1 MSRRS
6 RDNSIAIDS
15 LRMRIFELERSL
27 YNMRKE
33 LHTVMDKVEI
43 MGVVKH
49 DMVKM
54 DATVAMVSELARRI
68 DFIGIPKLPDECVCE
83 ACGCKR

>member
-1 MSRRS
+1 
-6 RDNSIAIDS
+6 
-15 LRMRIFELERSL
+15 MRIFELERSL
-27 YNMRKE
+27 YNMHKE
-33 LHTVMDKVEI
+33 LRTVMDKVEI

-83 ACGCKR
+83 TCGCKR